1 MIDALVC
8 HINRGDTVGASVS
21 FFCFVVVVV
30 LVELVVVVE
39 VALIGLDV
47 AVVIGVLSL
56 AMNDS
61 LWLIS
66 LVYHIKVDEVLVFVL
81 GSVFL
86 WVGLMVVVVMMSV
99 GVVTS
104 HSRVPEGFV
113 VGVL

>member
-1 MIDALVC
+1 MILLVLLL
-8 HINRGDTVGASVS
+8 V
-21 FFCFVVVVV
+21 FFVVVVVVV

-104 HSRVPEGFV
+104 HSRVPEGFFCRSALIKCIP
-113 VGVL
+113 GGGG